1 MGKVVPGS
9 SAQSSATEA
18 VFSKDGLV
26 KKRIKNFETTIVD
39 TSDNVLVFPPKQLNN
54 TEIDIPEVLDSV
66 TAVSDE
72 ADSENKSPKR
82 QGVMLVGLIVVITF
96 SWSIYSLFFSVK
108 QPIQEA
114 NSSSEIELAGVVS
127 DSQISKLVKL
137 EQSANL
143 LTGDLSWNRNDINT
157 FLNLWNQLNEKEIAQ
172 AMATSWYQLL
182 EFNVKK
188 QLADIRELNLAGAS
202 KPKNEQS
209 LMTLGLVMGIM
220 DQATTDD
227 VTVAESPNKQNY
239 KQLLAELTDQLVDAD
254 KRSKTTLQAQ
264 ESESSL
270 YEKLR
275 KEFAGSRSLE
285 SADTR
290 KDREVLRSK
299 PGRSVASVANTP
311 KQVFSPIKKNEIEA
325 IVSSYKTAYENGDIA
340 LMAQLFGASN
350 TDSNTYKKVT
360 SNFKS
365 TFTNTKNRSLNFY
378 DTESHVT
385 ANKAVVEGKYNASI
399 DFNNGKGTQYT
410 VANVRIHLSKNDD
423 KVILN
428 RIDILDKK
436 VNVVRKEPKRSTSS
450 NGMIASLGNKVSFP
464 TAAELQDIAT
474 QLVTSYETGDLD
486 QFLALFSSEIKTN
499 DRIDLSG
506 VKQDYSQLFASTSD
520 RQMFIQNLK
529 WSKENIG
536 AKGTGDLEVIILS
549 DEGSTVYSMEGKIQI
564 VAQKIDNQVKIT
576 HLYHIEREK

>member
-39 TSDNVLVFPPKQLNN
+39 TSDNVLVFPPKQLTN
-54 TEIDIPEVLDSV
+54 TEIDIPEILDSV

-72 ADSENKSPKR
+72 ADGEHKSPKR
-82 QGVMLVGLIVVITF
+82 QGVMLVGLIVIITF

-114 NSSSEIELAGVVS
+114 NSSIEIELAGVVS
-127 DSQISKLVKL
+127 DSQNSKLVKL

-143 LTGDLSWNRNDINT
+143 LTGDLSWNKNDINT
-157 FLNLWNQLNEKEIAQ
+157 FLNLWNQLNEKDIAE

-254 KRSKTTLQAQ
+254 KRSKTTVQAQ

-275 KEFAGSRSLE
+275 KEFASSRSLE

-290 KDREVLRSK
+290 KDRELLRSK
-299 PGRSVASVANTP
+299 SGRSVASAANKP
-311 KQVFSPIKKNEIEA
+311 EKVFTSIKKNEIEA

-365 TFTNTKNRSLNFY
+365 TFANTKNRSLNFY

-385 ANKAVVEGKYNASI
+385 ANNAVVEGKYNASI

-423 KVILN
+423 RVILN

-450 NGMIASLGNKVSFP
+450 NGMIASLGNKISFP
-464 TAAELQDIAT
+464 TAAELQDITT

-549 DEGSTVYSMEGKIQI
+549 EEGSTVYSMEGKIQI